1 MNKVEFTD
9 RKPFELKGVALRLGP
24 GSTWDRVLDI
34 VPPERYTMI
43 HGQCLAVGVGGYLLG
58 GGYNIIGTS
67 NKFISGA
74 SNVLQY
80 TMVDAKGRILEVF
93 YLFIYYSYKSN

>member
-58 GGYNIIGTS
+58 GGYIIIGTS

-93 YLFIYYSYKSN
+93 YLFIY